1 MPQTELLSLP
11 RTYVVDVLFVVSAVA
26 TVKAATELQAHIPGS
41 YRREHLAFYLHGHV
55 LGDVMGVDDSG
66 IGVDDGSR
74 RHGSL
79 ASQRLGYQR

>member
-26 TVKAATELQAHIPGS
+26 TVKAATELQSTHTVGS

-55 LGDVMGVDDSG
+55 LV
-66 IGVDDGSR
+66 
-74 RHGSL
+74 
-79 ASQRLGYQR
+79 

>member
-26 TVKAATELQAHIPGS
+26 TVKAATELQSTHTVGS

-55 LGDVMGVDDSG
+55 LG
-66 IGVDDGSR
+66 
-74 RHGSL
+74 
-79 ASQRLGYQR
+79 